1 MCWAC
6 DVSKGFEPL
15 RLPSGAPRSEPDY
28 PCGSRDGARPHVGYL
43 LRIPFSVQQVD
54 LPIGPLNERID
65 LAKPPGEIIG
75 LTAQLSHR
83 QRGNHP

>member
-1 MCWAC
+1 M
-6 DVSKGFEPL
+6 
-15 RLPSGAPRSEPDY
+15 RLPSGAPRDEPDY
-28 PCGSRDGARPHVGYL
+28 PPALGMVRAPTVGYL
-43 LRIPFSVQQVD
+43 LRIPLSVQQVD

-75 LTAQLSHR
+75 LAAQLSHR